1 MSENK
6 LRTAVLGLSGRAE
19 LLLEAAAGLDYF
31 QIEAVADKDS
41 DLADKVAEKY
51 GCAAYDDY
59 RQLVIQN
66 QLDCLLVA
74 AGMHSCDEHIRT
86 AIKKKCNILKLAPPA
101 RDFEEAVEF
110 VQLAEDEDVKFI
122 VANMNRFSPSFLA
135 LRECLQEGGIDQ
147 VFLVTVT
154 CAVGNQAAPA
164 WQSDPKRAGGGVL
177 LHSCYELVDQIVL
190 NFGVPEQVYSLN
202 TNIAGDRQQRLCLTE
217 DTGLVTMKFSDTLI
231 GNVIASRRIGVK
243 PEREFLTVYGK
254 DKIVSVSES
263 RFSVGDC
270 LGRVSDELEC
280 KDDALVCMR
289 KILENFGLAIL
300 FPDENKLCSVGR
312 ENLKVMAVIESAYLS
327 ARTGMPEEPG
337 RILQMASRGA
347 GKSIST

>member
-6 LRTAVLGLSGRAE
+6 LRTAVLGLSGRGE

-41 DLADKVAEKY
+41 DLAAKVAEQY
-51 GCAAYDDY
+51 GCTPFDDY
-59 RQLVIQN
+59 RQLIMQN

-86 AIKKKCNILKLAPPA
+86 AIKKKCNILKLTPPA

-110 VQLAEDEDVKFI
+110 VQLAEDEDVRFA
-122 VANMNRFSPSFLA
+122 VANMNRFSRSFLA
-135 LRECLQEGGIDQ
+135 LQEYLQQGRIERI
-147 VFLVTVT
+147 FLITAT
-154 CAVGNQAAPA
+154 CAVGDEHPSA

-177 LHSCYELVDQIVL
+177 LHGCYELVDQIVS
-190 NFGVPEQVYSLN
+190 NFGIPEQAYSLN
-202 TNIAGDRQQRLCLTE
+202 TNIAGDRQQRLSVTE
-217 DTGLVTMKFSDTLI
+217 DTALVALKFSDTLI
-231 GNVIASRRIGVK
+231 GNVIASRRIGVE
-243 PEREFLTVYGK
+243 PGREFLQVYGK

-263 RFSVGDC
+263 RFSVADC
-270 LGRVSDELEC
+270 VGLMSDELEYE
-280 KDDALVCMR
+280 DDELYLMGKV
-289 KILENFGLAIL
+289 LENFALSL
-300 FPDENKLCSVGR
+300 LRPDENKLSSDGR

-327 ARTGMPEEPG
+327 ARTGMAEEPG

-347 GKSIST
+347 GESIST